1 MSARLRVLRTGWVVA
16 ALLAVGCGSPTSV
29 EESQLEG
36 RWEWRS
42 ASGGIAGR
50 TITPQSEGY
59 TMELRFEGDDQVA
72 LYRSGALQTTAG
84 YRLALGSQ
92 GGSFAGKDV
101 VVFTPALFGW
111 EEMGLQLSVEGDLIL
126 ADGCCDG
133 FTYTW
138 ARAGSAR

>member
-1 MSARLRVLRTGWVVA
+1 MSARLRVLRTGWAVA

-72 LYRSGALQTTAG
+72 LYRSGALQTTAA
-84 YRLALGSQ
+84 YRLALGRATEWREDAALGQ
-92 GGSFAGKDV
+92 RGSGQHVLV
-101 VVFTPALFGW
+101 VYRGDDETERPLLDLETLEL
-111 EEMGLQLSVEGDLIL
+111 EE
-126 ADGCCDG
+126 A
-133 FTYTW
+133 
-138 ARAGSAR
+138 